1 MLIFKIVL
9 IFDACPSVRN
19 QRSEPSL
26 PDENCKLAK
35 SISMCEIRTVYVNVQ
50 RFIDRNTIVS
60 VEWLNTLLSPVVY
73 KSVDD
78 CDGSFDAIDD

>member
-1 MLIFKIVL
+1 
-9 IFDACPSVRN
+9 
-19 QRSEPSL
+19 
-26 PDENCKLAK
+26 
-35 SISMCEIRTVYVNVQ
+35 MCEIRTVYVNVQ